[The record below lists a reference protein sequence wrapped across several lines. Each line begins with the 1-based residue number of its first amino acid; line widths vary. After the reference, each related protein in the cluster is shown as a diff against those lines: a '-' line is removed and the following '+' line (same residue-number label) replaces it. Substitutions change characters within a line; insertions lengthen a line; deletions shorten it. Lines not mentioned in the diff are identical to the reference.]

1 VDGWCD
7 VTDGG
12 ADEGGADE
20 GGADEGEL
28 STAAG
33 RGAAGAL
40 AGGWI
45 AAGLLLGFGLGF
57 DGACVDGAGGGS
69 GVFDAG
75 GRAVVPVAESY
86 KSRGEVSDDASVDES
101 VPGGGGD

>member
-1 VDGWCD
+1 MDGWCD

-12 ADEGGADE
+12 ADEG
-20 GGADEGEL
+20 EL
-28 STAAG
+28 SAAVCF
-33 RGAAGAL
+33 GAAGTLEA
-40 AGGWI
+40 GWI

-57 DGACVDGAGGGS
+57 GGACIDGAGGGG

-86 KSRGEVSDDASVDES
+86 EARGEVPDDASVDES
-101 VPGGGGD
+101 APGGGGDSILD